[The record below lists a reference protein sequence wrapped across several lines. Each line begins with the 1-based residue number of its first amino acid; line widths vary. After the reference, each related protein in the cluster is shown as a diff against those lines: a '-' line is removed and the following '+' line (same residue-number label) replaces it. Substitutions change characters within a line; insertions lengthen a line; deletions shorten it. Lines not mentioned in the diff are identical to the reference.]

1 MVQRQ
6 SFHWFI
12 EEGIAEVL
20 ADISPIED
28 FTGTLKLEL
37 ADHVFDPPKHSE
49 EECRDKD
56 MTYARP
62 LFVTARFM
70 NSTTGE
76 IKEQTVFLG
85 DFPMMTDRGTFI
97 INGTE
102 RIVVSQLVRSP
113 GVYFGITPDKTQ
125 PEKDVVDAKIIP
137 GRGAWLEFEVDKKD
151 VCYVR
156 IDRKRKQPVTILLKA
171 LGFGESPEELASL
184 VVDANGDAYQ
194 SILNTL
200 DKDNTEDAEAA
211 FIDIYRKLRPGEPP
225 TPDSARQ
232 LLENLFFN
240 PKRYDMAKVG
250 RHKVSKKLRDEYAKL
265 PLRRY
270 DLVVPNADPEAGP
283 VDFQLTRADVLAT
296 VSYLVK
302 LHNND
307 PEYFPDDIDHFGN
320 RRVRS
325 VGELIQNQVRV
336 GLSRMERVV
345 RERMTTQD
353 VEAITPAD
361 PHQHPA
367 RRRGDQGVLRVEPAL
382 AVHGPDEPAGRPH
395 AQAAPLGPR
404 PGRAVPRAG
413 RLRGA
418 RRAPQPLRADVP
430 HRDAR
435 RPQHRPDRLPVDL
448 RANQPVR
455 VHRDAVPQGDQR
467 PRLGPD
473 RVPRG

>member
-1 MVQRQ
+1 MPRLASRDRLSFSRLPQVLELPDLIAVQRQ
-6 SFHWFI
+6 SFQWFV

-113 GVYFGITPDKTQ
+113 GVYFGISPDKTQ

-171 LGFGESPEELASL
+171 LGFGEAPEELASL
-184 VVDANGDAYQ
+184 VLDGSGVPYP

-200 DKDNTEDAEAA
+200 EKDNTEDAEAA

-265 PLRRY
+265 PLKRY
-270 DLVVPNADPEAGP
+270 DLVVPNADPETGP

-307 PEYFPDDIDHFGN
+307 PDYYPDDIDHFGN

-336 GLSRMERVV
+336 GLSRM
-345 RERMTTQD
+345 
-353 VEAITPAD
+353 
-361 PHQHPA
+361 
-367 RRRGDQGVLRVEPAL
+367 
-382 AVHGPDEPAGRPH
+382 
-395 AQAAPLGPR
+395 
-404 PGRAVPRAG
+404 
-413 RLRGA
+413 
-418 RRAPQPLRADVP
+418 
-430 HRDAR
+430 
-435 RPQHRPDRLPVDL
+435 
-448 RANQPVR
+448 
-455 VHRDAVPQGDQR
+455 
-467 PRLGPD
+467 
-473 RVPRG
+473 